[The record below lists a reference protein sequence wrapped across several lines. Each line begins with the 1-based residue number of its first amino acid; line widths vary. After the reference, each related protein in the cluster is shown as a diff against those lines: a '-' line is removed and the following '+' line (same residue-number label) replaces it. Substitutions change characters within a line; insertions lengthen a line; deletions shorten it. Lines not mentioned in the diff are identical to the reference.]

1 MENDYFK
8 KHLEDKLYFHFKS
21 VLYHLL
27 ELQKT
32 SQQLNELFP
41 QKEQQLSNNEL
52 LPTLSYSQQ
61 KLLQKITDRTTG

>member
-1 MENDYFK
+1 MKNDYFK

-52 LPTLSYSQQ
+52 QQ
-61 KLLQKITDRTTG
+61 LIENQLHYLNYYQNL

>member
-8 KHLEDKLYFHFKS
+8 KHLEDKINFHFKS

-41 QKEQQLSNNEL
+41 QKEQQLSDN
-52 LPTLSYSQQ
+52 
-61 KLLQKITDRTTG
+61 KLLQVIKNQLQYLNYYQNL

>member
-8 KHLEDKLYFHFKS
+8 KHLEDKLNFHFKS

-41 QKEQQLSNNEL
+41 QKEQQLSDNEL
-52 LPTLSYSQQ
+52 QQ
-61 KLLQKITDRTTG
+61 LIENQLHYLNYYQNL

>member
-52 LPTLSYSQQ
+52 QQ
-61 KLLQKITDRTTG
+61 VIENQLQYLNYYQNL